1 MLKVLYASFDEVPSH
16 KGASTHILAFCRAIE
31 QAFDVTLL
39 TIGRATLPSSPR
51 FRHLSLTPE
60 EQNPLTRG
68 LWFREAAARHLT
80 REAPKLY
87 HFRTPWEGMAALDAG
102 FDGRVVYEVN
112 GFPSMEWPAHYPG
125 MTERSRAILR
135 AWEGRCLERADR
147 IVCPSE
153 IVRDHIL
160 GRYSPRHHGKIEVI
174 PNGYFP
180 LRASDE
186 IGRERE
192 RGVGEPLRLVYI
204 GTLAPWQGLTWALRA
219 LRPLRGAFTLDVYA
233 PPHGKHGPR
242 VERRIHK
249 LGLEGCVRL
258 LPPVSQVELT
268 PVLARYDLGLCPLLA
283 SERNTEQGCYP
294 LKLIDYARAGLRTLA
309 PDLPCVRQIFPD
321 ERAASLY
328 VAGSLGSFREVLTRL
343 PARIPR
349 ARLEDTKLID
359 WDTAGR
365 RLVSAYRA
373 LLSLPV

>member
-1 MLKVLYASFDEVPSH
+1 MPKVLYASFDEVPSH

-31 QAFDVTLL
+31 QVFDVTLL
-39 TIGRATLPSSPR
+39 TLGAATLPSSPR

-60 EQNPLTRG
+60 ERNPLTRG
-68 LWFREAAARHLT
+68 LWFREATARHLS
-80 REAPKLY
+80 RERPDLY
-87 HFRTPWEGMAALDAG
+87 HFRTPWEGMAALDAS

-112 GFPSMEWPAHYPG
+112 GFPSLEWPAHYPD

-153 IVRDHIL
+153 IVRNHIL
-160 GRYSPRHHGKIEVI
+160 ERYSLRHRDKIEVI

-180 LRASDE
+180 LRAGDE

-192 RGVGEPLRLVYI
+192 RGLGEPLRLVYI
-204 GTLAPWQGLTWALRA
+204 GTLAPWQGLSWALRA
-219 LRPLRGAFTLDVYA
+219 LRPLRGDFTLDVYA

-242 VERRIHK
+242 VERRIRK

-258 LPPVSQVELT
+258 LPPVSQAELT

-283 SERNTEQGCYP
+283 NERNTEQGCYP

-328 VAGSLGSFREVLTRL
+328 AAGSLGSFRDVLTRL

-349 ARLEDTKLID
+349 ARLEDTTLID